1 MKYYLLADTNYEN
14 STLLDQVSHRRV
26 PFSTGHFLPKDF
38 QDPFIVEL
46 DPDFIK
52 GEMATLYL
60 DPAVIATKAFYHDLT
75 KLGIDNIE
83 ARQVVIQDNINNKS
97 YDNYLLL
104 NIIGRV
110 SCANMEHSEY
120 RTLGDGMNII
130 NKLVIDST
138 KTHGL
143 EFFLVHEDTDSIVI
157 SERIYTYLNNKEYGD
172 LYFEEL
178 QKI

>member
-1 MKYYLLADTNYEN
+1 MREN
-14 STLLDQVSHRRV
+14 STLLDQVSHDMV
-26 PFSTGHFLPKDF
+26 PFSTGHFFPKDF

-60 DPAVIATKAFYHDLT
+60 DPAVIATKEFYQDLT
-75 KLGIDNIE
+75 RLGIDNIE
-83 ARQVVIQDNINNKS
+83 ARQVVIQDNINNKR

-110 SCANMEHSEY
+110 SCANMEQSDY

-130 NKLVIDST
+130 NNLVIDSR

-143 EFFLVHEDTDSIVI
+143 DFFLVHEDTDCIVI
-157 SERIYTYLNNKEYGD
+157 SERIYTYLNSKNYGD
-172 LYFEEL
+172 LYFQEL
-178 QKI
+178 QKN